1 MKKALTFIAL
11 IGLTAGALAAPIA
24 DGTYEY
30 QEGNNNG
37 TLLIKK
43 GTGDNYRILVEAVTT
58 YNGTFDGSYFDHRN
72 MKLKNGVLAYRNV
85 EEGCDV
91 QFIPKGKTI
100 DVKLNLE
107 VGNCGAGA
115 RSSIEGTYK
124 FQSRKTPF
132 NQYNQ

>member
-72 MKLKNGVLAYRNV
+72 MKLKMV
-85 EEGCDV
+85 C
-91 QFIPKGKTI
+91 
-100 DVKLNLE
+100 
-107 VGNCGAGA
+107 
-115 RSSIEGTYK
+115 
-124 FQSRKTPF
+124 
-132 NQYNQ
+132 